1 MKIWK
6 AARPRREADR
16 PASGLLLRLDYR
28 VHPRP
33 RYGYGPPAH
42 SRLLAKIAEPR
53 AAYAALLAEIA
64 TLAPSLHA
72 IPAESADPT
81 SPRWSNEFFPPVD
94 AATLYG
100 LIALRRPRLYVE
112 VGSGEST
119 RFARRA
125 VADFGLATRIVSID
139 PAPRAEID
147 ALCDEVIRTP
157 FEEAPLDLFAELREG
172 DLVFHDGS
180 HRVFQ
185 NSDAVVTFLDVLPA
199 LQPGVALGVHD
210 IYLPWDYPPEW
221 AERYYSEQYLLAV
234 WLLADCP
241 WLRVL
246 LPNHFITHD
255 EALLDT
261 LAPVWR
267 SPGLAGRPLHGE
279 GFWLEVCRS
288 GDPSNLR

>member
-1 MKIWK
+1 MKIQK
-6 AARPRREADR
+6 AARPRRV
-16 PASGLLLRLDYR
+16 LWLDYP
-28 VHPRP
+28 VNPRP

-42 SRLLAKIAEPR
+42 PRLFAKIDEPR
-53 AAYAALLAEIA
+53 AAYASLLAEIA
-64 TLAPSLHA
+64 TLAPSLAA
-72 IPAESADPT
+72 IPAKSSDPAC
-81 SPRWSNEFFPPVD
+81 PRWGNRAFPPLD

-125 VADFGLATRIVSID
+125 IADFGLATRIVSID
-139 PAPRAEID
+139 PEPQVEID
-147 ALCDEVIRTP
+147 ALCDEVIRAR
-157 FEEAPLDLFAELREG
+157 FEEVPLDLFAELRAG

-185 NSDAVVTFLDVLPA
+185 NSDTVVTFLDVLPA
-199 LQPGVALGVHD
+199 LPPGVALGVHD

-221 AERYYSEQYLLAV
+221 AKRYYSEQYLLAA

-246 LPNHFITHD
+246 LPNHFLTHD
-255 EALLDT
+255 EALLGA
-261 LAPVWR
+261 LEPVWR
-267 SPGLAGRPLHGE
+267 SPGLAGLPLHGE
-279 GFWLEVCRS
+279 GFWLEVQEGGGR
-288 GDPSNLR
+288 G